1 MSNDE
6 INHLRATMD
15 QLKTELHEER
25 SRVDAL
31 KSCLEQEREKYNK
44 LRLEI
49 VDIPIE
55 FKTSMK

>member
-44 LRLEI
+44 LRLENSRYSDRI
-49 VDIPIE
+49 G
-55 FKTSMK
+55 